1 MSGRNDNTP
10 PLEGKRRLAVA
21 LEYGGQG
28 APRVTA
34 KGAGPL
40 AERIIELA
48 AEHDVPL
55 ETDADLVAVL
65 AQLELEQAIP
75 ESLYRVVAEVIA
87 FAYLVKGRFPEGW
100 EERQRDQGAPRGET
114 GAQRDD

>member
-1 MSGRNDNTP
+1 MSAPDDETP

-21 LEYGGQG
+21 LEYSGEG

-40 AERIIELA
+40 AERIIALA
-48 AEHDVPL
+48 AEHGVPL
-55 ETDADLVAVL
+55 DTDADLVAVL
-65 AQLELEQAIP
+65 GQLELEQEIP

-87 FAYLVKGRFPEGW
+87 FAYLVKGRFPADWDEG
-100 EERQRDQGAPRGET
+100 RG
-114 GAQRDD
+114 

>member
-1 MSGRNDNTP
+1 MSERDEGHTY
-10 PLEGKRRLAVA
+10 EGKRRLAVA

-34 KGAGPL
+34 KGTGPL

-48 AEHDVPL
+48 AEHEVPL
-55 ETDADLVAVL
+55 DTDADLVAVL
-65 AQLELEQAIP
+65 AQLELEQEIP

-87 FAYLVKGRFPEGW
+87 FAYLVKGRVPAGW
-100 EERQRDQGAPRGET
+100 QGGAEAGTDET
-114 GAQRDD
+114 AADD

>member
-1 MSGRNDNTP
+1 MSDRDENHTY
-10 PLEGKRRLAVA
+10 EGKRRLAVA

-48 AEHDVPL
+48 AAHEVPL
-55 ETDADLVAVL
+55 DTDADLVAVL
-65 AQLELEQAIP
+65 SQLDLEQEIP

-87 FAYLVKGRFPEGW
+87 FAYLVKGRVPEGW
-100 EERQRDQGAPRGET
+100 HDDGGPAPDGPDRE
-114 GAQRDD
+114 D